1 MPDEVAVQ
9 LKEPWTPKQVWTLV
23 VTSVALCIVM
33 LDNLVVLTALPV
45 IRVDLHASVEQLE
58 WTVNAYT
65 LTFAVLLLTGAALGD
80 RYGRRLI
87 FVVGLGIFTA
97 ASTAAALSPNIHA
110 LVVARVFQGAGAA
123 LVTPLTLTLL
133 SQAFPA
139 QRRGLALGIWT
150 GVSGISVAAGPIV
163 GGAVTQ
169 GISWHWIFW
178 LNVPIGIALL
188 PVAIAK
194 LDESHG
200 PYDRLDLPGLGIV
213 SLGLFALVWGLIHA
227 NSAGWTS
234 FRTIG
239 VLVAGALLMVV
250 FVAWEL
256 RARAPM
262 VPMRF
267 FRSRAFSAA
276 NFASLCMWF
285 GMFGS
290 IFLLAQFFQTAQGYS
305 PLDAGIRLLPW
316 TAVPL
321 VVAGPA
327 GVLTEKI
334 GGRPLMFLGLSLQ
347 AVALAWLAAIASP
360 TSPYLEIIWPLV
372 VAGIGM
378 SLFFAPTAFVVLGA
392 VRKEEE
398 GQASGVNNAVRELG
412 GVFGVAVLAGVF
424 EAYGGYGTPETFT
437 DGVVAAAWVGA
448 VVLAVGALSSL
459 LVPPLKRQQKSAA
472 LEAAPQP
479 ET

>member
-1 MPDEVAVQ
+1 
-9 LKEPWTPKQVWTLV
+9 
-23 VTSVALCIVM
+23 
-33 LDNLVVLTALPV
+33 
-45 IRVDLHASVEQLE
+45 
-58 WTVNAYT
+58 
-65 LTFAVLLLTGAALGD
+65 
-80 RYGRRLI
+80 
-87 FVVGLGIFTA
+87 
-97 ASTAAALSPNIHA
+97 
-110 LVVARVFQGAGAA
+110 
-123 LVTPLTLTLL
+123 
-133 SQAFPA
+133 
-139 QRRGLALGIWT
+139 
-150 GVSGISVAAGPIV
+150 
-163 GGAVTQ
+163 
-169 GISWHWIFW
+169 
-178 LNVPIGIALL
+178 
-188 PVAIAK
+188 
-194 LDESHG
+194 
-200 PYDRLDLPGLGIV
+200 
-213 SLGLFALVWGLIHA
+213 
-227 NSAGWTS
+227 
-234 FRTIG
+234 
-239 VLVAGALLMVV
+239 
-250 FVAWEL
+250 
-256 RARAPM
+256 
-262 VPMRF
+262 
-267 FRSRAFSAA
+267 
-276 NFASLCMWF
+276 LCMCF

-360 TSPYLEIIWPLV
+360 TSPYLEVIWPLV

-424 EAYGGYGTPETFT
+424 EAYGGYGTPQTFT

-448 VVLAVGALSSL
+448 AVLAVGALSSL
-459 LVPPLKRQQKSAA
+459 LVPPLKRQQESAA